1 MRIRSLAEKIVL
13 YFVTI
18 GIIAIAVVSTYSF
31 HTSKNALLD
40 RTFDQ
45 LTSVRVVKK
54 GQIEQFF
61 NDRLSEMLLVL
72 NTENLPINADSG
84 MIFKAIDCFILEH
97 LQSSNYYKAIYFI
110 KPDKSI
116 ISFNLKNGPDFYAQ
130 SGMRDYQVL
139 AQVIS
144 ATNQIPVLHD
154 YVFDSISGQ
163 PRMFITGIYKIQN
176 NVSVQ
181 IALEISL
188 DAINLIMLEK
198 NPASGLGHSGE
209 SYLVG
214 FDGLMRSSSR
224 FQTESI
230 LKTEVRTDAVKQA
243 QEGQTGTT
251 MIMDYRGIEV
261 LSSYSKL
268 NVPGLNWVILAEIDY
283 KEATKSIYW
292 IRNNILLLSILVV
305 AVVFIISFVF
315 SKRITLPL
323 IKLNDATKHIQ
334 EGDLDVSLPKI
345 KNDEIGQLTNSFN
358 EMAHTLKSKETEL
371 QTERNMRITAMIDGQ
386 ELERQR
392 LSREL
397 HDGLG
402 QSLIALKLMLAA
414 AEGKRHEDTLETIE
428 QTCIAFDDTINE
440 IRRISNDLMPAVLLE
455 FGLITALKNLCN
467 SIADTTGMN
476 IEFSSK
482 GQLNDLSQRI
492 TIYIFRIIQEAL
504 NNMVKHADASRA
516 TLHIERN
523 PEAVFAMIQDN
534 GKGIEMPEQ
543 PEKGGSGIPNMRE
556 RVRLLNGS
564 IEFISESGKGTRLN
578 IEIPLITNNNGNY

>member
-1 MRIRSLAEKIVL
+1 M
-13 YFVTI
+13 
-18 GIIAIAVVSTYSF
+18 
-31 HTSKNALLD
+31 
-40 RTFDQ
+40 
-45 LTSVRVVKK
+45 
-54 GQIEQFF
+54 
-61 NDRLSEMLLVL
+61 
-72 NTENLPINADSG
+72 
-84 MIFKAIDCFILEH
+84 
-97 LQSSNYYKAIYFI
+97 
-110 KPDKSI
+110 
-116 ISFNLKNGPDFYAQ
+116 
-130 SGMRDYQVL
+130 
-139 AQVIS
+139 
-144 ATNQIPVLHD
+144 
-154 YVFDSISGQ
+154 
-163 PRMFITGIYKIQN
+163 
-176 NVSVQ
+176 
-181 IALEISL
+181 
-188 DAINLIMLEK
+188 
-198 NPASGLGHSGE
+198 
-209 SYLVG
+209 
-214 FDGLMRSSSR
+214 
-224 FQTESI
+224 
-230 LKTEVRTDAVKQA
+230 
-243 QEGQTGTT
+243 
-251 MIMDYRGIEV
+251 
-261 LSSYSKL
+261 
-268 NVPGLNWVILAEIDY
+268 PGLNWVILAEIDY

-556 RVRLLNGS
+556 RVRLLNGN